1 MKSLSV
7 GGWGRGL
14 GKSPGVS
21 RQGWKIEIP
30 LSPVGSPSCQ
40 LPWLLSWLPASPS
53 PLHPSIPPSLLL
65 LLLFLF
71 LLYFPPST
79 SPRFTLKTGSGFS
92 LDTNS
97 LHPPFQHLNIFVFRH
112 MWLSGVWNKAGEA
125 NQNNTHTH
133 THTHKK
139 KPINHICLVQRLTFQ
154 AAIMCNKSITW
165 WGLLILFFLNG

>member
-53 PLHPSIPPSLLL
+53 PLHPSIPPSSSYSSFYSIFLRPPPLASLLNWL
-65 LLLFLF
+65 GFLSTQTLSVLLFSTTTFLF
-71 LLYFPPST
+71 SST
-79 SPRFTLKTGSGFS
+79 CGSRGFEIK
-92 LDTNS
+92 
-97 LHPPFQHLNIFVFRH
+97 QA
-112 MWLSGVWNKAGEA
+112 KQAK
-125 NQNNTHTH
+125 QNNTEKANKSHLSCSETY
-133 THTHKK
+133 
-139 KPINHICLVQRLTFQ
+139 LQ
-154 AAIMCNKSITW
+154 AAHYVQQIDNVMGIV
-165 WGLLILFFLNG
+165 FFFKWINR

>member
-53 PLHPSIPPSLLL
+53 PLHPSIPPSSSYSSFYSIFLRPPPLASLLNWL
-65 LLLFLF
+65 GFLSTQTLSVLLFSTTTFLF
-71 LLYFPPST
+71 SST
-79 SPRFTLKTGSGFS
+79 CGSRGFEIK
-92 LDTNS
+92 
-97 LHPPFQHLNIFVFRH
+97 QA
-112 MWLSGVWNKAGEA
+112 KQAK
-125 NQNNTHTH
+125 QNNTEKANKSHLSCSETY
-133 THTHKK
+133 
-139 KPINHICLVQRLTFQ
+139 LQ
-154 AAIMCNKSITW
+154 AAHYVQQIDNVMGIV
-165 WGLLILFFLNG
+165 FFLNE

>member
-53 PLHPSIPPSLLL
+53 PLHPSIPPSSSYSSFYSIFLRPPPLASLLNWL
-65 LLLFLF
+65 GFLSTQTLSVLLFSTTTFLF
-71 LLYFPPST
+71 SST
-79 SPRFTLKTGSGFS
+79 CGSRGFEIK
-92 LDTNS
+92 
-97 LHPPFQHLNIFVFRH
+97 QA
-112 MWLSGVWNKAGEA
+112 KQAK
-125 NQNNTHTH
+125 QNNT
-133 THTHKK
+133 KK
-139 KPINHICLVQRLTFQ
+139 ANKSHLSCSETYLQ
-154 AAIMCNKSITW
+154 AAHYVQQIDNVMGIV
-165 WGLLILFFLNG
+165 FFLNE